1 MASLANTLKT
11 MQVSLEKKCADL
23 ESRLSAKSKSLDTI
37 EEKLRSSEENM
48 TLIIDKKDKQYEEL
62 TSYKSANEDLKVQLL
77 DLDKKL
83 KESEA
88 KYRVVVDRIN
98 YYESAEYT
106 AKVIDI
112 FHGSPEYDNEL
123 FVKSNSFF
131 D

>member
-98 YYESAEYT
+98 YYESVEYT